1 MDNVHLTWRSS
12 CSIWQNIQF
21 QRNHHKEIYS
31 ILENVTHHQFVL
43 SVERY
48 RKSRFGG
55 IFYRAAVRV
64 PEEGAGQPGGH
75 GILGWVAEEWTLP
88 SRALVPVLSLLLAHS
103 RPSHLFPS
111 PTSYRKEAPFL
122 RASGAWPREASP
134 LRNAAW
140 QRSSQDQMSRGSW
153 VPPGCHSSGEKA
165 IPFIGGD
172 YLLFTWVQHDNGDLK
187 TPSWWHS
194 SLPDWET
201 VLEDAIFLEVLQ
213 MKDKILQNMLPCF
226 ATKSSLH
233 NQT

>member
-75 GILGWVAEEWTLP
+75 GILGWVAAGVDTTQQ
-88 SRALVPVLSLLLAHS
+88 SS
-103 RPSHLFPS
+103 RPSPLAPSCTFSPFPPLPQS
-111 PTSYRKEAPFL
+111 YFLQKGSSVSESQWSMTSG
-122 RASGAWPREASP
+122 SI
-134 LRNAAW
+134 
-140 QRSSQDQMSRGSW
+140 SSQKCHLTEVLSGPNVTWELSATW
-153 VPPGCHSSGEKA
+153 VP
-165 IPFIGGD
+165 FI
-172 YLLFTWVQHDNGDLK
+172 
-187 TPSWWHS
+187 WWES
-194 SLPDWET
+194 NSFYWRGLSVVYEGSAW
-201 VLEDAIFLEVLQ
+201 
-213 MKDKILQNMLPCF
+213 
-226 ATKSSLH
+226 
-233 NQT
+233 